1 MSTKK
6 AMAVLL
12 ERLPH
17 RHAVERVRSAYR
29 QLRKMPMTTN
39 ELSIDTKRTT
49 KQNVQEQES

>member
-1 MSTKK
+1 MTTKK
-6 AMAVLL
+6 AIAVRL

-39 ELSIDTKRTT
+39 ELSIELKRTT
-49 KQNVQEQES
+49 KQIVQE

>member
-1 MSTKK
+1 MTTKK
-6 AMAVLL
+6 PMAVRL